1 MLVEAFPTSEGHI
14 TCILARSTPLLL
26 EAGWVWGVSTV
37 TWPCWWN
44 RKGRTQRKGGN
55 TEGRKEGREGKRK
68 QERGRESC
76 AHIQL
81 GPVLCSPLLVEFGSC
96 DVCKSY
102 VCVCD
107 GCVLFS
113 FPTLSPSVSFN
124 LVTCNSGCKL
134 KQNDQYH
141 TFKFMLIEWL
151 FGDNLTHFTSE
162 MVSFRALTLWFHWNT
177 AGRWYTFGEN
187 EDESLQN

>member
-1 MLVEAFPTSEGHI
+1 MFPQSPGLVDGIEKVGHKEREE
-14 TCILARSTPLLL
+14 TLKV
-26 EAGWVWGVSTV
+26 G
-37 TWPCWWN
+37 
-44 RKGRTQRKGGN
+44 RKGG
-55 TEGRKEGREGKRK
+55 KEKGSKREG
-68 QERGRESC
+68 GRESC

-107 GCVLFS
+107 GYVLFS

-141 TFKFMLIEWL
+141 TFKFMLIE
-151 FGDNLTHFTSE
+151 
-162 MVSFRALTLWFHWNT
+162 
-177 AGRWYTFGEN
+177 
-187 EDESLQN
+187 